1 MQKRDAKL
9 TKWFAP
15 SSVQSNQQATQ
26 VERKKK
32 KVSAPSLVHISTL
45 TTTRTDRFTQRK
57 TLALA
62 GDDDDDFARIKNGGD
77 ADGKGHPGDL
87 GDVIVKEAC
96 VGEDGVVGES
106 LDAGAGREGG
116 ACDKMIASSLRHIRR
131 RAPRTDQVR

>member
-1 MQKRDAKL
+1 MVRTLLCSIKS
-9 TKWFAP
+9 TGNP
-15 SSVQSNQQATQ
+15 G
-26 VERKKK
+26 RKKK
-32 KVSAPSLVHISTL
+32 EKSQCPQFSAYCISTL
-45 TTTRTDRFTQRK
+45 ETTRTDRFTQRK

-96 VGEDGVVGES
+96 IGEDGVVGES